1 MSPVN
6 TLRPADEA
14 PWLLRKA
21 DAAAPRARST
31 ATAQI
36 VGTQVED
43 GDSAGNKVDRAQTH
57 FKPQDSS
64 TFLVRFIDRIGALL
78 MHARTYWATANQR
91 RIEDYLSQS
100 TDLADCERR
109 VRELDRNGWT
119 MS

>member
-1 MSPVN
+1 MGPVN
-6 TLRPADEA
+6 TLHPADEA

-21 DAAAPRARST
+21 DAGHSAASAG
-31 ATAQI
+31 A
-36 VGTQVED
+36 QVEH
-43 GDSAGNKVDRAQTH
+43 GDSAGSKVDLTQTH

-64 TFLVRFIDRIGALL
+64 TFLVRFIDRIGAVLR
-78 MHARTYWATANQR
+78 HARTYWATANQR

-109 VRELDRNGWT
+109 VRDLDRNGWT